1 MKKYNY
7 LTALDSKAN
16 TPDIEVTNPYTDDL
30 VATVSTVN
38 QQQTRDIMNI
48 AYDFYRDK
56 NNWLPL
62 EDRVSILEKVS
73 ELMEHQFEHLVNI
86 AVSEGGKPITDTR
99 VEVRRAI
106 AGIKSCIETITTEHG
121 EVIGLNDTKASK
133 YRAFTQKEPIGVV
146 LAISA
151 FNHPLNLIVHQVGA
165 AVAAGC
171 PVIVKPAEQ
180 TPLSC
185 YEFVKILID
194 AGFPKEMCQIILP
207 NKIEYVTEILQ
218 DTRLGFLSFIGS
230 AAVGWKLR
238 SLLAPGVRCALEHG
252 GVAPVIVDDTA
263 SLEKAIPSLVKGA
276 FYHAGQ
282 VCVSV
287 QRIFAHETVYP
298 KLIDKIVDAANKL
311 RVGDPSDENTEVGPL
326 ISAKEQDRVNQWVQE
341 SVAPNKSV
349 LKAGGKVLANNCFQ
363 ATVLADPDANCAI
376 STKEIFG
383 PVCAIY
389 AYADESQAIAMANK
403 LPYAFQAGVFSQDI
417 DNALRIADKLDASA
431 VMINDNS
438 AFRQDQMPFAGLRQ
452 SGLGVGGIP
461 HTVNDMQI
469 DKMVVIN
476 TPKE

>member
-7 LTALDSKAN
+7 STALDSSA
-16 TPDIEVTNPYTDDL
+16 TTRDIAVTSPYSDDII
-30 VATVSTVN
+30 AIVSTVN
-38 QQQTRDIMNI
+38 QQQTRDIMDISYN
-48 AYDFYRDK
+48 FYRNK
-56 NNWLPL
+56 SNWLSVA
-62 EDRVSILEKVS
+62 DRVRILEKVVT
-73 ELMEHQFEHLVNI
+73 LMEEQFQHLTNI

-99 VEVRRAI
+99 VEVSRAI
-106 AGIKSCIETITTEHG
+106 AGIKSCIETIATEHG
-121 EVIGLNDTKASK
+121 ELINLNDTKVSK

-185 YEFVKILID
+185 YEFVKILLE
-194 AGFPKEMCQIILP
+194 AGLPKAMCQIIVP
-207 NKIEYVTEILQ
+207 DKIDYVTEILQ

-263 SLEKAIPSLVKGA
+263 SFDKAIPSLVKGA

-287 QRIFAHETVYP
+287 QRIFAHR
-298 KLIDKIVDAANKL
+298 KIYSDLVASIADAANKL
-311 RVGDPSDENTEVGPL
+311 RVGDPFDENTEVGPL

-461 HTVNDMQI
+461 HTINDMQI
-469 DKMVVIN
+469 DKMLVIN
-476 TPKE
+476 TPKN